1 MEQKATP
8 PNEPVGNDPARGLAP
23 RNLGV
28 KVGILIAV
36 SVMVAV
42 AFVGYVLYARGTFE
56 NFQRLTLVAENVE
69 GVTVGMDLT
78 YAGFPIGRVRH
89 LSLGEDGKARIHI
102 RVPESEARWLRATSV
117 FVMEV
122 SLVGGARI
130 RAYTGDLEAPPLPD
144 GAERPVLRG
153 DANAEIPLMIA
164 TVRQALQNVENMTA
178 RDSSLQQSIDHAKAV
193 TARMA
198 GKYGVLGGV
207 LGSEDNA
214 RKIIASID
222 RANALLANLGG
233 VSLKLDA
240 VLAKTD
246 QRLYG
251 SGGIADETQKAVA
264 QANTMLSEVRDRL
277 KAVDAILADAQ
288 AVGASAKTAAA
299 NVAGASADLGALR
312 AEVEAS
318 LRKVTSLIEEINR
331 KWPFERDTKIKLP

>member
-1 MEQKATP
+1 M
-8 PNEPVGNDPARGLAP
+8 DPKPANTGGLAP
-23 RNLGV
+23 RSMGV
-28 KVGILIAV
+28 KVGILLAV
-36 SVMVAV
+36 TVMVAV
-42 AFVGYVLYARGTFE
+42 AFVGYVLYARGAFE
-56 NFQRLTLVAENVE
+56 NFQRLTLVADNVE

-78 YAGFPIGRVRH
+78 YAGFPIGRVRR
-89 LSLGEDGKARIHI
+89 LSLGNDGKARIHI
-102 RVPESEARWLRATSV
+102 RVPESETRWLRASSV

-122 SLVGGARI
+122 PLVGGARL
-130 RAYTGDLEAPPLPD
+130 RAYTGNLQDAPLPD
-144 GAERPVLRG
+144 RAERTILRG
-153 DANAEIPLMIA
+153 DANAEIPLMLA

-178 RDSSLQQSIDHAKAV
+178 SDSSLQQSIDHAKAV

-214 RKIIASID
+214 RKVIASID

-277 KAVDAILADAQ
+277 KAVDAILADVQ
-288 AVGASAKTAAA
+288 VTSGNVKAAT
-299 NVAGASADLGALR
+299 GDLGALR

>member
-1 MEQKATP
+1 MDEKTA
-8 PNEPVGNDPARGLAP
+8 PNESARNEAARGLAP

-28 KVGILIAV
+28 RVGMLLAV
-36 SVMVAV
+36 SIIVAV
-42 AFVGYVLYARGTFE
+42 GFVGYVLYARGAFE
-56 NFQRLTLVAENVE
+56 NFQRLALVADNVE

-78 YAGFPIGRVRH
+78 YAGFPIGRVRR
-89 LSLGEDGKARIHI
+89 LSLGSDGKARIHI
-102 RVPESEARWLRATSV
+102 RVPESETRWLRTSTV

-122 SLVGGARI
+122 PLVGGAKL
-130 RAYTGDLEAPPLPD
+130 RAYSGNLQDPPLPD
-144 GAERPVLRG
+144 RAERTVLRG
-153 DANAEIPLMIA
+153 DANAEIPHMIA
-164 TVRQALQNVENMTA
+164 TIRQALQNVENMTA
-178 RDSSLQQSIDHAKAV
+178 QDSSLQQSIDNAKAV

-222 RANALLANLGG
+222 RANALLASLGG
-233 VSLKLDA
+233 VSLKLDS
-240 VLAKTD
+240 VLAKAD

-251 SGGIADETQKAVA
+251 AGGIAEETQKAVA
-264 QANTMLSEVRDRL
+264 QASAMLGEVRERL

-288 AVGASAKTAAA
+288 SVSASAKTAAA

-318 LRKVTSLIEEINR
+318 LRKVNSLIEEINR
-331 KWPFERDTKIKLP
+331 KWPFERDTRIRLP